1 MNYYLTNGLLLTRN
15 AWWWRLQKYYV
26 IWFMTNKLSDNSN
39 DNQTNCRTI
48 VNWLTA
54 KVWNRPCLFAS
65 ISTTSDIWKL
75 CLSENGF
82 FNAHYRMGSSKDRL
96 HGLTESVPKLLIIF
110 FRCSISAR
118 EWWAF
123 SFARISSSC
132 LLSASLR
139 SWISFNSCIKNISL
153 LLLNV
158 TITTLCIINRT
169 IRLLMK
175 Q

>member
-1 MNYYLTNGLLLTRN
+1 MNYCLTNELLLTKWLCFKN
-15 AWWWRLQKYYV
+15 DVLWY
-26 IWFMTNKLSDNSN
+26 MTNKLSDKLSGNCKLTDRKSMKQAVLICFDFN
-39 DNQTNCRTI
+39 YIRYVEIMSFWKRIPQCSVVRFIRTVRNGDAIYRPQT
-48 VNWLTA
+48 
-54 KVWNRPCLFAS
+54 
-65 ISTTSDIWKL
+65 D
-75 CLSENGF
+75 
-82 FNAHYRMGSSKDRL
+82 
-96 HGLTESVPKLLIIF
+96 ESVPKLLIIF

-169 IRLLMK
+169 VRLLMT
-175 Q
+175 